1 MAQLL
6 LLRSLMKKG
15 SLARLIARPSVP
27 QLSYLM
33 QTCSFASAAENL
45 NTTPNGNDGRYK
57 GWNKNRRSSNFKS
70 KAVNEGVERTKF
82 AAKNSNNNH
91 NKSGNHQQKND
102 KKKNDN
108 NDGDEQAFKSNT
120 FNYERKGRKTSPS
133 FEKSYNYFN
142 DSFYD
147 RLIETGFVIAQN
159 KNQEHLLNKFLL
171 YSPNANINALKNL
184 LNSIYY
190 ILERPEEFGNE
201 KKIYTFARNEY
212 LIRFIGKLININQM
226 NKSIRVNNRMS
237 LWMKKNPLISSY
249 MFLGIDNNIDMKDY
263 HLALKKG
270 FYLQHVTNFSNDN
283 FRVMPA
289 NTYAI
294 HNDIEDNLNKI
305 IFLFNFI
312 SGYYKKY
319 ESTLSK
325 TKHHQY
331 YNKDE
336 LLSIVDY
343 FENGYNTPKEDY
355 EDYQEKI
362 QNKRNISPLNRANRP
377 SRYYDNYY
385 ANGFTGLTEEEID
398 SLYHLDVRENAINSM
413 VKSVDKHVAEK
424 TPAFSLDV
432 DDDDDDGNEKVEEEV
447 SDIDEESID
456 LNDLD
461 EDDDGRTV
469 LENYREVLLHHD
481 YSQESKNLT
490 DEELERLALKMKKKE
505 MKKRERHLEILS
517 REKELE
523 DDKLLWGDD
532 DDDES
537 DDEDDLSEEQT
548 EEELDA
554 EIFNEVHR
562 TSPLG
567 LRRRTASSYKPTQLK
582 RSDDIDALLDESE
595 ESDHSALE
603 YERDDIFENRN
614 EPVYRPSKSSSKL
627 RVKPYFDSHGN
638 LHFSEDGLESIN
650 TEEEDE
656 NSIKFEMKERFH
668 YVNPGPTIFPVSE
681 ELLTSYNEYE
691 NNEEERKE
699 IKQEQDN
706 KTQKEESVKVVSQ
719 EQEQAVPVDT
729 ERKQE

>member
-1 MAQLL
+1 
-6 LLRSLMKKG
+6 
-15 SLARLIARPSVP
+15 
-27 QLSYLM
+27 
-33 QTCSFASAAENL
+33 
-45 NTTPNGNDGRYK
+45 
-57 GWNKNRRSSNFKS
+57 
-70 KAVNEGVERTKF
+70 
-82 AAKNSNNNH
+82 
-91 NKSGNHQQKND
+91 
-102 KKKNDN
+102 
-108 NDGDEQAFKSNT
+108 
-120 FNYERKGRKTSPS
+120 
-133 FEKSYNYFN
+133 
-142 DSFYD
+142 
-147 RLIETGFVIAQN
+147 
-159 KNQEHLLNKFLL
+159 
-171 YSPNANINALKNL
+171 
-184 LNSIYY
+184 
-190 ILERPEEFGNE
+190 
-201 KKIYTFARNEY
+201 
-212 LIRFIGKLININQM
+212 
-226 NKSIRVNNRMS
+226 
-237 LWMKKNPLISSY
+237 
-249 MFLGIDNNIDMKDY
+249 
-263 HLALKKG
+263 
-270 FYLQHVTNFSNDN
+270 
-283 FRVMPA
+283 
-289 NTYAI
+289 
-294 HNDIEDNLNKI
+294 
-305 IFLFNFI
+305 
-312 SGYYKKY
+312 
-319 ESTLSK
+319 
-325 TKHHQY
+325 
-331 YNKDE
+331 
-336 LLSIVDY
+336 
-343 FENGYNTPKEDY
+343 
-355 EDYQEKI
+355 
-362 QNKRNISPLNRANRP
+362 
-377 SRYYDNYY
+377 
-385 ANGFTGLTEEEID
+385 
-398 SLYHLDVRENAINSM
+398 M

-523 DDKLLWGDD
+523 DDKLLWGD